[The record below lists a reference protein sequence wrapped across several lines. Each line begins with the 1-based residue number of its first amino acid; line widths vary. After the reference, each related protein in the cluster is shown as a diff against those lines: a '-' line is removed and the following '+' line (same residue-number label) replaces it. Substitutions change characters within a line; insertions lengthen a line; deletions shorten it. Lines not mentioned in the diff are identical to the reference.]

1 MRLHSGVRLVAFFA
15 LALIFA
21 PAVTG
26 QDTKSDAKYKF
37 RKGDVLKYEVT
48 SSLEAS
54 QVGTHPAFLQN
65 GNDKPLSWT
74 VNGTFENKV
83 LDVNE
88 ADGTAQLEGKVKQ
101 ISSSGHVQDEKFKY
115 SWSEEKDKTAPDESK
130 IANLMDRF
138 VAGMIAHP
146 AKYSVDAE
154 GKADNFMVGDYAA
167 PDMKRLV
174 MRRGMM
180 TWPVR
185 PNEMS
190 WVTIDEIALPVL
202 HDKIK
207 IEFKNTVTQDAS
219 GGGAKIRKITA
230 PASLKSA
237 AKTEGFG
244 FEGLTFQVSGQAKA
258 EFDMTNGR
266 LHRLE
271 IDLTIRFSGKGAVP
285 DGGEGD
291 IKGVATYKETQVYK
305 D

>member
-1 MRLHSGVRLVAFFA
+1 MRLHSGVRLVAF
-15 LALIFA
+15 LSSALILA
-21 PAVTG
+21 STVTG
-26 QDTKSDAKYKF
+26 QDAKSDAKYKF

-54 QVGTHPAFLQN
+54 QAGTHSAFLQN
-65 GNDKPLSWT
+65 GNERPLSWT
-74 VNGTFENKV
+74 VNGTFENV
-83 LDVNE
+83 VTEVNE
-88 ADGTAQLEGKVKQ
+88 ADGAAQLERRVKS
-101 ISSSGHVQDEKFKY
+101 ITSSGHVQDEKFKY
-115 SWSEEKDKTAPDESK
+115 SWDLAKDKTAPDESK
-130 IANLMDRF
+130 FTNMMDRF
-138 VAGMIAHP
+138 IVSMIANP
-146 AKYSVDAE
+146 MKYGVDSE
-154 GKADNFMVGDYAA
+154 GKTTAQFAELG
-167 PDMKRLV
+167 RLV

-180 TWPVR
+180 TWPIR

-190 WVTIDEIALPVL
+190 WVSTEEIAVPIL

-207 IEFKNTVTQDAS
+207 IEFKNTVTQDAT

-237 AKTEGFG
+237 ARTEGFG

-271 IDLTIRFSGKGAVP
+271 IDLTIRFSGKGPVP
-285 DGGEGD
+285 EGGDGD
-291 IKGVATYKETQVYK
+291 VKGVATYKETQVYK

>member
-1 MRLHSGVRLVAFFA
+1 MRLHSGVRLVAFLA
-15 LALIFA
+15 LALAFA
-21 PAVTG
+21 PTVTG
-26 QDTKSDAKYKF
+26 QDSKSDAKYKF

-83 LDVNE
+83 LEVNDG
-88 ADGTAQLEGKVKQ
+88 DGTAQLQRSVKS

-115 SWSEEKDKTAPDESK
+115 SWSEEKDKGKPDESK
-130 IANLMDRF
+130 VTNLMDRF
-138 VAGMIAHP
+138 IVSMICHP
-146 AKYSVDAE
+146 ATYSVDTE
-154 GKADNFMVGDYAA
+154 GKADNFLVEGNPAA
-167 PDMKRLV
+167 DLKRLV

-230 PASLKSA
+230 AASLKEA
-237 AKTEGFG
+237 HKTEGFG

-266 LHRLE
+266 LHKLD

-285 DGGEGD
+285 DGGDGD